1 MKFGTQTCSM
11 EDKSSE
17 MDEEARKDFLV
28 DRAKDAIEN
37 QLESDE
43 GPFDEERPQ
52 RPELNNKRNSMDER
66 LEEKASRKTSG
77 EWSMEEI
84 EFLKNNRSEMSNE
97 EMEDF
102 MNKESEFHE
111 VDWEPF
117 SRSQERYLIQAYH
130 NTDIESLADQM
141 DRDEEVLRLKMRM
154 MGLEVPEAE

>member
-1 MKFGTQTCSM
+1 MK
-11 EDKSSE
+11 DKSPE
-17 MDEEARKDFLV
+17 MDEEARKDYLV
-28 DRAKDAIEN
+28 DRAKEAIED
-37 QLESDE
+37 QLESED

-84 EFLKNNRSEMSNE
+84 EFLKNNRSEMSND

-102 MNKESEFHE
+102 MNRESEFHE
-111 VDWEPF
+111 VEWEPF
-117 SRSQERYLIQAYH
+117 SRSQERYLIQAY
-130 NTDIESLADQM
+130 NIPSLEELADEM
-141 DRDEEVLRLKMRM
+141 DRTETVLSLKLRM